1 MIRKRVVSSKLHAAL
16 SAAALICACS
26 KPAPPAPAVE
36 RQPSEAELAAAKP
49 SSVRFA
55 MAGEVNAM
63 PSLAV
68 SGDRIA
74 VVWTG
79 TKSGAMNVYTA
90 ISEDGGIT
98 FPMQKRVNDQ
108 DGDVSANVEQP
119 PRVAMSGS
127 RVAVVWS
134 SRKSGNS
141 AIRMSRSN
149 DGGRTFNPAVTI
161 HNPSLKGA
169 RGWESL
175 AAGADGS
182 VRVAW
187 LDGRDAQSTP
197 DAAAQ
202 KEHMA
207 EMAAKGADMDHSKMS
222 GGSPRQDVYEAV
234 IDQNGKVAE
243 TQVATNV
250 CFCCKTAVAI
260 DSRGRVNVAWR
271 NIFPG
276 SIRDIAM
283 AISTDVGHKF
293 GPLARVSEDKWE
305 IEGCPEDGPAMAID
319 SSDAVHIV
327 WPTVVNEGKA
337 QKAVFYASTK
347 DGRTFTPRVRLSGPD
362 QEEAAHPQ
370 VAVGASG
377 AVAAVW
383 DEPHG
388 GVRQVVFRTAG
399 PDGQLGVGR
408 TLSSGA
414 PASHPVIAAVAGGF
428 LVAWTEGEAAGSAI
442 LLRRVGAGQ
451 PASKPGPSN
460 EHAFR
465 GYVES
470 VEPDGTIMVNG
481 ENVEGWM
488 GPMTMMYGVDS
499 KDVLGR
505 LKVGDRISAKV
516 YDGDFKTLHAVEIV
530 PR

>member
-1 MIRKRVVSSKLHAAL
+1 
-16 SAAALICACS
+16 
-26 KPAPPAPAVE
+26 
-36 RQPSEAELAAAKP
+36 
-49 SSVRFA
+49 
-55 MAGEVNAM
+55 M

-74 VVWTG
+74 VVWIG
-79 TKSGAMNVYTA
+79 TKSGTQSVYTA
-90 ISEDGGIT
+90 ISEDGGVT
-98 FPMQKRVNDQ
+98 FPMQKRVNDR

-119 PRVAMSGS
+119 PRVAVSGS
-127 RVAVVWS
+127 NVTVIWS
-134 SRKSGNS
+134 SKKSGN
-141 AIRMSRSN
+141 AEIRMSRSS
-149 DGGRTFNPAVTI
+149 DGGHTFSPAITI
-161 HNPSLKGA
+161 HGPSLKGA

-187 LDGRDAQSTP
+187 LDGRNNVQSAS
-197 DAAAQ
+197 DAAAMKQ
-202 KEHMA
+202 HMA
-207 EMAAKGADMDHSKMS
+207 EMADKGATMDHSKMS

-243 TQVATNV
+243 AQVATNV

-260 DSRGRVNVAWR
+260 GSGGRVNVAWR

-283 AISTDVGHKF
+283 AVSTDGGRKF

-305 IEGCPEDGPAMAID
+305 IAGCPEDGPAMAVD

-327 WPTVVNEGKA
+327 WPTVVNEGQKP
-337 QKAVFYASTK
+337 QKAVFYSSTK
-347 DGRTFTPRVRLSGPD
+347 DGRTFTPRVRLSMPD

-370 VAVGASG
+370 VAVAVSG
-377 AVAAVW
+377 DVGAVW

-388 GVRQVVFRTAG
+388 GARQVFFRTVG
-399 PDGQLGVGR
+399 TKGQLGAGR
-408 TLSSGA
+408 ALNTDASG
-414 PASHPVIAAVAGGF
+414 SHPVIAAVADGF
-428 LVAWTEGEAAGSAI
+428 LVAWTNADVADSAI
-442 LLRRVGAGQ
+442 ILRRVSASQ

-465 GYVES
+465 GYVET
-470 VEPDGTIMVNG
+470 VDLPTGTVMVNG

-488 GPMTMMYGVDS
+488 GPMTMMYSLDN
-499 KDVLGR
+499 KDVLGK
-505 LKVGDRISAKV
+505 LKAGDRISAKV
-516 YDGDFKTLHAVEIV
+516 YDGDFKTLHSVEIL